1 MDDRYLVTIIQYL
14 VKLLEKQGG
23 ESGSSVSDKLD
34 EVIEA
39 VSNIKIS
46 AESVNLNTDE
56 LEAKLDNVNTNIQNL
71 IQALN
76 NGISTINE
84 KQDSI
89 LNAINVCVS
98 RLDSI
103 KTNTNSISTINSKVE
118 EIKTKQDTTN
128 TKLNNVLGRF
138 KYLNPE
144 NIMAV
149 SPGNSILA
157 EPAVLFNKTN
167 ENITVTV
174 IPADST
180 METSV
185 ILTPGWNPIVVK
197 SIKGAT
203 ANTLLYGY

>member
-1 MDDRYLVTIIQYL
+1 MNDRYLVTIIQYL
-14 VKLLEKQGG
+14 VKILENQGG
-23 ESGSSVSDKLD
+23 SSSGVSDKLD

-56 LEAKLDNVNTNIQNL
+56 LEAKLDSVNTNIQSL

-128 TKLNNVLGRF
+128 TKLNDVLGRF

-157 EPAVLFNKTN
+157 EPAVLFNKTD

-185 ILTPGWNPIVVK
+185 VLTPGWNPIVVK